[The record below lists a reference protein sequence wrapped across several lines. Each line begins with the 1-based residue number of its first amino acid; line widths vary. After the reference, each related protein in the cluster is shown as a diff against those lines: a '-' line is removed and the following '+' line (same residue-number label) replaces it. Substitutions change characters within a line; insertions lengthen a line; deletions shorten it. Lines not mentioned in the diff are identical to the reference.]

1 MALIHVKQDFYS
13 KTEHGNL
20 AYALNC
26 QLLFDN
32 PTQLVEEIKAWL
44 RLMEL
49 CIAAAHRT
57 IYRITQFYG
66 LIDSF
71 NSTAITGNK
80 PLEAV
85 LQHYF

>member
-1 MALIHVKQDFYS
+1 MESCHFNPIQLYRLYPADGIK
-13 KTEHGNL
+13 

-66 LIDSF
+66 LIDILR
-71 NSTAITGNK
+71 NAR
-80 PLEAV
+80 
-85 LQHYF
+85 HC